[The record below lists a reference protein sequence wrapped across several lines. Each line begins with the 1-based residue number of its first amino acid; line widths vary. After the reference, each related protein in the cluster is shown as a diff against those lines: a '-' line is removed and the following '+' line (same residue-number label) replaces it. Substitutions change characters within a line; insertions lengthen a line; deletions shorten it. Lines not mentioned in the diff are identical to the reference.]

1 MFSTLKTLSQQNAT
15 LAITLALICCVT
27 SCSAPRA
34 LPSLNNQILR
44 LRSGERYAAQADE
57 TWHSDGR
64 FRALEQELI
73 NATAALKQNHNR

>member
-1 MFSTLKTLSQQNAT
+1 MFTTSKPLFQQSAT
-15 LAITLALICCVT
+15 LAIMLGLTFCGI

-64 FRALEQELI
+64 YRALEQELI
-73 NATAALKQNHNR
+73 NATAALKQSQSR

>member
-1 MFSTLKTLSQQNAT
+1 MKSALKV
-15 LAITLALICCVT
+15 ITLGLIFCVT

-44 LRSGERYAAQADE
+44 LRSGERYAAAADE

-64 FRALEQELI
+64 YRALEQELI
-73 NATAALKQNHNR
+73 NAVAALKQSNSR

>member
-1 MFSTLKTLSQQNAT
+1 MSSTLRNSSQKNAT
-15 LAITLALICCVT
+15 LAITLALTFYGIG
-27 SCSAPRA
+27 CSAPRA

-64 FRALEQELI
+64 YRALEQELI
-73 NATAALKQNHNR
+73 NATAALKQANSR

>member
-1 MFSTLKTLSQQNAT
+1 MLSTLKNSLQKNGTLV
-15 LAITLALICCVT
+15 IMLALTFCGIG
-27 SCSAPRA
+27 CSAPRA

-64 FRALEQELI
+64 YRALEQELI
-73 NATAALKQNHNR
+73 NATAALKQANSR

>member
-1 MFSTLKTLSQQNAT
+1 MLNTLKLSSTRNA
-15 LAITLALICCVT
+15 LKGITLALIFCGT

-64 FRALEQELI
+64 YRALEQELI
-73 NATAALKQNHNR
+73 NATAALKQAHSR